1 MKKTT
6 KKDGPRIGF
15 MGPKFLK
22 VALVIIAV
30 GFVCGM
36 VNAAVSKQEPQ
47 AVEQVA
53 AASQPAEQVSAEPQA
68 TSGATVNQAS
78 VADEALKQKAVEV
91 LSALDTTALNSLI
104 SIESSDPEALSRII
118 KKADNERLESS
129 AMGALMALGTEELEV
144 LASLD
149 PATRLELTKQ
159 AKEAQAGKIN
169 ILRDTILREKNLHFS
184 AGSILKGV
192 LGIIVILFIA
202 WLFSTDRRKVNWR
215 TVGMAL
221 LLQFIIAFSVL
232 MFPPVQTFFEY
243 AGKCFMAVLGWTKA
257 GADFLF
263 GPLMNTNGVGYI
275 FVFQILPTIVFFSA
289 LTTLLFYLGILQKIV
304 WFMGWIMTKLMRVSG
319 AESLSCAGNVFLGQ
333 TEAPLMVKE
342 YIPKMSRSE
351 LMLIMVSGMA
361 TMSGGVL
368 AAYIG
373 MLSCGDQAL
382 GVEFAKHL
390 LSASVMAAPGAI
402 AMAKILKPETEEIDN
417 SVQVSKEK
425 LGSNV
430 LDAISIGTTQGLK
443 LAANVAAMLLVFYAL
458 IAGVNYI
465 LNIISFPAMDRWI
478 AEVTAGKYTDL
489 SLECILSYLFY
500 PVIWLIGVPGDD
512 ISYVSRLLGEKLILT
527 EFIGYQSLTEM
538 LQSAVFSSP
547 KSIVMATYVLCGFAN
562 FASIGI
568 IIGGVGGM
576 APNKQS
582 ILGQYG
588 IRALLGAALVALLSA
603 AMVGMFLA

>member
-6 KKDGPRIGF
+6 KKSGPRIGF

-30 GFVCGM
+30 GFICGM
-36 VNAAVSKQEPQ
+36 VNAAVQTDPQPQ
-47 AVEQVA
+47 AAEQVA
-53 AASQPAEQVSAEPQA
+53 QAVDPAAEAITTSAAETVQPETNSEEVSKE
-68 TSGATVNQAS
+68 
-78 VADEALKQKAVEV
+78 EALAKRKEMF
-91 LSALDTTALNSLI
+91 
-104 SIESSDPEALSRII
+104 SRILQ
-118 KKADNERLESS
+118 E
-129 AMGALMALGTEELEV
+129 
-144 LASLD
+144 
-149 PATRLELTKQ
+149 
-159 AKEAQAGKIN
+159 KE
-169 ILRDTILREKNLHFS
+169 LHFS
-184 AGSILKGV
+184 FGSIAKGI
-192 LGIIVILFIA
+192 LGILVILFIA
-202 WLFSTDRRKVNWR
+202 WIFSTDRKKVNWK

-232 MFPPVQTFFEY
+232 MFPAVQRFFEVF
-243 AGKCFMAVLGWTKA
+243 GKCFVAVLGWTKA

-263 GPLMNTNGVGYI
+263 GPLMDTGGVGYI

-289 LTTLLFYLGILQKIV
+289 LTSLLFYLGILQKV
-304 WFMGWIMTKLMRVSG
+304 VYAMGWVMTKLMNVSG

-342 YIPKMSRSE
+342 YIPKMTRSE

-373 MLSCGDQAL
+373 MLGCGDPVMT
-382 GVEFAKHL
+382 VEFAKHL

-402 AMAKILKPETEEIDN
+402 AMAKILKPETEEIDR

-425 LGSNV
+425 LGSNI

-478 AEVTAGKYTDL
+478 AAATDGRYTDL

-500 PVIWLIGVPGDD
+500 PVIWLIGVPSAD
-512 ISYVSRLLGEKLILT
+512 IGYVGRLLGEKLILT
-527 EFIGYQSLTEM
+527 EFIGYGSLTEM
-538 LQSAVFSSP
+538 LQNSVFSSP

-582 ILGQYG
+582 ILGEYG
-588 IRALLGAALVALLSA
+588 IRALLGSALVALVSA

>member
-1 MKKTT
+1 MNKTT
-6 KKDGPRIGF
+6 KKSGPRIGF

-30 GFVCGM
+30 GFICGI
-36 VNAAVSKQEPQ
+36 VNAAVTTQNEPTAAAQVAEAQSAQPQ
-47 AVEQVA
+47 AVA
-53 AASQPAEQVSAEPQA
+53 AEPQA
-68 TSGATVNQAS
+68 AEPQAS
-78 VADEALKQKAVEV
+78 ETAAEVTGANADESGTPAQSISAGSDDPEKVAKDEALAKRKEMF
-91 LSALDTTALNSLI
+91 
-104 SIESSDPEALSRII
+104 SRILQ
-118 KKADNERLESS
+118 E
-129 AMGALMALGTEELEV
+129 
-144 LASLD
+144 
-149 PATRLELTKQ
+149 KQ
-159 AKEAQAGKIN
+159 
-169 ILRDTILREKNLHFS
+169 LHFS
-184 AGSILKGV
+184 FGSIAKGV
-192 LGIIVILFIA
+192 LGILVILFIA
-202 WLFSTDRRKVNWR
+202 WIFSTDRKRVNWK

-221 LLQFIIAFSVL
+221 LLQFIIAFCVL
-232 MFPPVQTFFEY
+232 MFPAVQRFFEVF
-243 AGKCFMAVLGWTKA
+243 GKCFVAVLGWTKA

-263 GPLMNTNGVGYI
+263 GPLMDTTGVGYI

-289 LTTLLFYLGILQKIV
+289 LTSLLFYLGILQKV
-304 WFMGWIMTKLMRVSG
+304 VYGMGWVMTKLMNISG

-342 YIPKMSRSE
+342 YIPKMTRSE

-373 MLSCGDQAL
+373 MLGCGDPVMT
-382 GVEFAKHL
+382 VEFAKHL

-402 AMAKILKPETEEIDN
+402 AMAKILKPETEEIDR

-478 AEVTAGKYTDL
+478 AAATDGRYTDL

-500 PVIWLIGVPGDD
+500 PVIWLIGVPSAD
-512 ISYVSRLLGEKLILT
+512 IGYVGRLLGEKLILT
-527 EFIGYQSLTEM
+527 EFIGYGSLTEM
-538 LQSAVFSSP
+538 LQTNVFSSP

-582 ILGQYG
+582 ILGEYG
-588 IRALLGAALVALLSA
+588 IRALLGSALVALVSA

>member
-1 MKKTT
+1 MKNKS
-6 KKDGPRIGF
+6 KKCTPVLGF
-15 MGPKFLK
+15 LGPKFMK
-22 VALVIIAV
+22 VALVIIVIGFICGIANGKVFKKDAPQTEVVEQAV
-30 GFVCGM
+30 T
-36 VNAAVSKQEPQ
+36 AAVKDPVAEVVATEPQ
-47 AVEQVA
+47 GTVIEGVPAD
-53 AASQPAEQVSAEPQA
+53 ASQELDK
-68 TSGATVNQAS
+68 
-78 VADEALKQKAVEV
+78 DEALAKRKEMF
-91 LSALDTTALNSLI
+91 
-104 SIESSDPEALSRII
+104 SRILEE
-118 KKADNERLESS
+118 KKLSFKFSS
-129 AMGALMALGTEELEV
+129 IARGL
-144 LASLD
+144 
-149 PATRLELTKQ
+149 
-159 AKEAQAGKIN
+159 
-169 ILRDTILREKNLHFS
+169 
-184 AGSILKGV
+184 
-192 LGIIVILFIA
+192 LGILAIVFIA
-202 WLFSTDRRKVNWR
+202 WIFSTDRKKINWR

-232 MFPPVQTFFEY
+232 MFPAVQKFFEVF
-243 AGKCFMAVLGWTKA
+243 GKCFVAVLGWTKA

-263 GPLMNTNGVGYI
+263 GPLMDTTGVGYI

-289 LTTLLFYLGILQKIV
+289 LTSLFFYLGILQKIV
-304 WFMGWIMTKLMRVSG
+304 WVMGWIMTKLMRISG

-342 YIPKMSRSE
+342 YIPKMTRSE

-373 MLSCGDQAL
+373 MLGCGDPVMT
-382 GVEFAKHL
+382 VEFAKHL

-402 AMAKILKPETEEIDN
+402 AMAKILKPQTEEIDTT
-417 SVQVSKEK
+417 VEVSKEK
-425 LGSNV
+425 LGDNV

-478 AEVTAGKYTDL
+478 ADISGGRYTDL
-489 SLECILSYLFY
+489 SLECILSYVFSPL
-500 PVIWLIGVPGDD
+500 IWLIGVPGGD
-512 ISYVSRLLGEKLILT
+512 IPFVARLLGEKLILT
-527 EFIGYQSLTEM
+527 EFIGYGSLTEM
-538 LQSAVFSSP
+538 LQNSVFSSP

-582 ILGQYG
+582 ILGEYG
-588 IRALLGAALVALLSA
+588 LRALLGAALVALVSA
-603 AMVGMFLA
+603 SMVGMFLA